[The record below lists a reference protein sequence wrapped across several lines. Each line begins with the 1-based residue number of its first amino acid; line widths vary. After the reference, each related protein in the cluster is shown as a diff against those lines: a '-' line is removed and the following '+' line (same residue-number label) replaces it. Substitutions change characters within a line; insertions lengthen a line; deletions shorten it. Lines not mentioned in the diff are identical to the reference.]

1 LRLRSPALDPLV
13 LVPKP
18 IDNSRVV
25 REVDP
30 RARRDLRSVLALV
43 LALVIAMALYAWPG
57 LELRRT
63 GLDIVRLNR
72 EREQLI
78 ERNRKLRLEKAS
90 LEQLQRI
97 ETLAQRELNLVTPPA
112 ERVIVILPAR
122 PLSPD
127 ARLADGGVVEEI
139 PN

>member
-1 LRLRSPALDPLV
+1 MRLRSSALEPLV

-30 RARRDLRSVLALV
+30 RARRDLRSVLGLVIALV
-43 LALVIAMALYAWPG
+43 VAMALYAWPG

-72 EREQLI
+72 EREMLV
-78 ERNRKLRLEKAS
+78 ERNRKLKLEKAS
-90 LEQLQRI
+90 LEQLQRV
-97 ETLAQRELNLVTPPA
+97 EQLARRELQLVAPA
-112 ERVIVILPAR
+112 PERVIVVLPAR
-122 PLSPD
+122 PLAPD
-127 ARLADGGVVEEI
+127 ARLADRAVAGEV

>member
-1 LRLRSPALDPLV
+1 LRLRSQVLEPLV
-13 LVPKP
+13 LVSKP

-43 LALVIAMALYAWPG
+43 LALVVALALYAWPG
-57 LELRRT
+57 LQLRRT

-72 EREQLI
+72 QREELI

-97 ETLAQRELNLVTPPA
+97 ERLAQRELNLVTPPA
-112 ERVIVILPAR
+112 ERVIVVLPAR
-122 PLSPD
+122 PMPPD

>member
-127 ARLADGGVVEEI
+127 ARLADGGAVEEI

>member
-1 LRLRSPALDPLV
+1 LRLRSPALEPLV
-13 LVPKP
+13 LLPKS

-63 GLDIVRLNR
+63 GLDIVRLNQQ
-72 EREQLI
+72 REQLI
-78 ERNRKLRLEKAS
+78 ERNRKLRLEKSS

-97 ETLAQRELNLVTPPA
+97 ERLAQRELNLVTPPA
-112 ERVIVILPAR
+112 ERVIVVLPAR
-122 PLSPD
+122 PLAPD